1 MSIHTS
7 FYHFEPSSNYA
18 SNGDGQSS
26 NNSRVLC
33 DTDVASMM
41 LTLSSNAVYH
51 FTQLYLAN
59 TVVAKATAITL
70 VALDSDC
77 AADATPTPISQTLA
91 QTLTIATMPPETV
104 MNFNPPIRQVYS
116 SQANFVSVLL
126 ATPDSDT
133 IPAMSFSGFTTPAP

>member
-26 NNSRVLC
+26 NTSRVLC
-33 DTDVASMM
+33 STDIASMVK
-41 LTLSSNAVYH
+41 TLSSNSVYH

-59 TVVAKATAITL
+59 TVTAKLAAVTL
-70 VALDSDC
+70 VTLDSDG
-77 AADATPTPISQTLA
+77 AADATPTPISQTLT
-91 QTLTIATMPPETV
+91 QTLTIATMPPEVV

-126 ATPDSDT
+126 ATTDSDT